1 MALLAAALGEA
12 APQAAALGSLA
23 PHLTSLAWAAPGA
36 TVPPTGATS
45 AGWHA
50 WPSLPPCRAHAHC
63 WGSWF
68 VLRCFVCLFFKKSNV
83 FIAEISHAK
92 IIF

>member
-1 MALLAAALGEA
+1 MALLAAARGETA
-12 APQAAALGSLA
+12 LQVAALGSLA
-23 PHLTSLAWAAPGA
+23 PHLMPPAWAAPGA
-36 TVPPTGATS
+36 TAPPMGATS
-45 AGWHA
+45 AGWRA

-68 VLRCFVCLFFKKSNV
+68 VLRCFVCFFKKSTV
-83 FIAEISHAK
+83 FVAEISHAK